1 MSKYIPTTFKPYAIV
16 FRWRDSKHGIL
27 DVREYFQTEAE
38 ARAYLRLMTIPSGV
52 EKAEVMKYEVEQ

>member
-1 MSKYIPTTFKPYAIV
+1 MSKYIPTTPKPFAIV

-27 DVREYFQTEAE
+27 DVREYFATEAE

-52 EKAEVMKYEVEQ
+52 EKAEVMKYEVTQ

>member
-1 MSKYIPTTFKPYAIV
+1 MSKYTKTTPKPYAIV
-16 FRWRDSKHGIL
+16 FRWRDSKHGVL
-27 DVREYFQTEAE
+27 DIREYFATEAE